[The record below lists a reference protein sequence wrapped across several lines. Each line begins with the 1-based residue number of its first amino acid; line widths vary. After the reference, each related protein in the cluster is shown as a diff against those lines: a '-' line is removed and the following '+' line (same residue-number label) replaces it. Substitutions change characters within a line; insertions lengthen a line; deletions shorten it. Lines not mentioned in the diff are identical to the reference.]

1 MRSIMISNFRNTTRN
16 PQINIFGSLFVKR
29 RRGCLLYLT
38 VKWLWIYEAE
48 QVSDGF
54 QIVIEVSISLRP
66 FLSLYITEAQ
76 YQPNPLLDTI
86 HLTNGNAYT
95 IQIQYIYNTYNQ

>member
-1 MRSIMISNFRNTTRN
+1 MMSNFCNTTQN
-16 PQINIFGSLFVKR
+16 LQIYIFGSLFVKR

-66 FLSLYITEAQ
+66 FLSLYITEVQ
-76 YQPNPLLDTI
+76 YQILRLIQFTKPMAMHIGIDTI
-86 HLTNGNAYT
+86 NKQRYV
-95 IQIQYIYNTYNQ
+95 